1 MGRGDLKKVRSSKD
15 RQRAVKDRE
24 KRAAAERGAA
34 RKAARKKK

>member
-1 MGRGDLKKVRSSKD
+1 MGRGDLKKVRSAKD

-34 RKAARKKK
+34 RKAAKKK